1 MSRMMSGSTM
11 TESRLESTAP
21 SEGTPSSLGIV
32 QFGFHAKTSYDAD
45 EALLQTRSEN
55 FKLQAGEKDR
65 DIWKRPPPDF
75 RYVVYDPNP
84 PKRNTVDSMQPWKF
98 GTIPGQREIVKK
110 NKEDGRLPRLFDQKQ
125 KEPEII
131 TRFHIDRP
139 FTAKKKFVREGMNP
153 AGFYENPK
161 LHDYRQYPPL
171 KKLGLDEFITTYEK
185 DPYGI
190 HFKSKRLNHIHG
202 LPSDPPE
209 RDLAEGRQMAPSMSA
224 KKKWDSQLILDK
236 TKWPQ
241 KNEAF
246 TRYRLRHR
254 QPYSAFM
261 ERVERD
267 LTHKWSREQ
276 MERALQ
282 GSL

>member
-11 TESRLESTAP
+11 TESRLESTVP

-55 FKLQAGEKDR
+55 FKVLPGEKDR

-75 RYVVYDPNP
+75 RYVVYDPRP
-84 PKRNTVDSMQPWKF
+84 PKRNTVDSVQPWNF

-110 NKEDGRLPRLFDQKQ
+110 IKDEGKLPRLFEQRQ
-125 KEPEII
+125 REPEII

-153 AGFYENPK
+153 AGSYENPK
-161 LHDYRQYPPL
+161 LHDYRQVSA
-171 KKLGLDEFITTYEK
+171 KLLLLQEFLL
-185 DPYGI
+185 G
-190 HFKSKRLNHIHG
+190 FHG

-209 RDLAEGRQMAPSMSA
+209 RDLAAGRQMAPAMSA

-267 LTHKWSREQ
+267 LSYKWSREQ
-276 MERALQ
+276 MDKALQ
-282 GSL
+282 ESS